1 MSRDLIKYT
10 LISMGVITLLL
21 AGYYIYLL
29 SKEKKSNSK
38 SQQIQR
44 LLQAKQQLLQAKS
57 KVNSRLQEVS
67 KK

>member
-29 SKEKKSNSK
+29 SKEKKSK
-38 SQQIQR
+38 
-44 LLQAKQQLLQAKS
+44 
-57 KVNSRLQEVS
+57 
-67 KK
+67 